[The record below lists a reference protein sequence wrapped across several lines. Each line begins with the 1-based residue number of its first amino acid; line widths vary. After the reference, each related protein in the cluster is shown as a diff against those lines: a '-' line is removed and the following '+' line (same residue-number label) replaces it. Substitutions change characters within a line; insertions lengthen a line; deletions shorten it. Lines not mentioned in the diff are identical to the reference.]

1 MQLTISLIHPSRGR
15 AKKAKETLDFWLEQA
30 SGRVH
35 IEHVLSCDEDDEQ
48 LQEYVKLFSTV
59 LGGCGIAHKNTCVV
73 EATNHA
79 AKIAGG
85 DIIIYLSDDFKCPK
99 NWDLSIIEQIQ
110 NDKPQLLKVDDC
122 LQKFDVAVLTIP
134 IMNRKLYET
143 LGYFWFP
150 EYKSMF
156 VDEDLFWTVNN
167 NGWLYLAT
175 DLKFPHEHHSI
186 GKCENDITY
195 KMSEA
200 NWNQGKELFAKRKME
215 GFPLCC

>member
-1 MQLTISLIHPSRGR
+1 MLTISLIHPSRGR
-15 AKKAKETLDFWLEQA
+15 AEKARKTLDYWIEQS

-35 IEHVLSCDEDDEQ
+35 IEHILSIDSSDNATPYMEQ
-48 LQEYVKLFSTV
+48 FSE
-59 LGGCGIAHKNTCVV
+59 LPFSCGIQNDNTCVV
-73 EATNHA
+73 EATNQA
-79 AKIAGG
+79 AKVSKG
-85 DIIIYLSDDFKCPK
+85 DILIYLSDDFKCPK
-99 NWDLSIIEQIQ
+99 HWDLLILEQIQ

-167 NGWLYLAT
+167 NGWLYLAI
-175 DLKFPHEHHSI
+175 DLKFPHEHHSL
-186 GKCENDITY
+186 GMCENDTTY
-195 KMSEA
+195 KQSEA
-200 NWNQGKELFAKRKME
+200 NWNQGKELYNKRKLE
-215 GFPLCC
+215 GFPLCI